1 MSDTKKIGA
10 RIVLDGEAEFRQS
23 ITNSNAA
30 LKQFD
35 SELKLTAEQF
45 KNNEKSME
53 ALQKVQATYQKQ
65 QATLRKQEQTYTE
78 QLEKA
83 SKAHEEATQIHE
95 KTAKSVETLRK
106 KLEDAKR
113 IYGEDSEEVRKLS
126 KELDKAEESYK
137 KEEKAITG
145 LETKMIKWETSLN
158 ETRTELTKTD
168 KALEEVNHN
177 IDNYDDY
184 IREAGDE
191 TAKANPEIAKLGVSM
206 GQLVGA
212 ELIADGIRAMAR
224 ACVDLAKASIDVGMQ
239 FEASMSNVEALSG
252 ASGEALDSLRDKA
265 RDMGAST
272 IYSASQAADAMGYMA
287 LAGWDAKQMIEG
299 IEPVLNLAAAAD
311 MELATASDIVTDYL
325 TAFGLEA
332 SDAAHFTDMMATAM
346 STSNTTVEMLGESYK
361 HVAATAHSMG
371 IEVEDVTAVLATM
384 ANAGVKGGE
393 AGTAL
398 NTILVRLAT
407 NAQHCADKLE
417 AYGVSVYDSSGSMNE
432 LSYILEGMEHIW
444 VDLSDAEQA
453 ALAKSIAGTN
463 QYSKLQTVMQG
474 VSQAAQ
480 EGGQSF
486 YDYADALRDCDGSAK
501 EMADTMQDNLKGKL
515 TILDSAL
522 QALGESMYDV
532 FDEDLKLGVDGATD
546 AVTRL
551 NNAVKTGDMHV
562 SLEKMSKSLNRL
574 IDNVVGWVEGNMPKL
589 IDGMTKIIDNAD
601 KIAGAL
607 KGIAVGL
614 IGFKTAKT
622 LIGLASA
629 AMEIYTSATQAATV
643 AQTEMNLAANANPY
657 ILLISTLVGGSL
669 AVMGWVEAN
678 EKAAHSLDE
687 TAEAT
692 HRLVE
697 STKSANES
705 FDSIIEARQDARAS
719 LEYESEVAKGLAD
732 RLLDL
737 NSQTSLTADE
747 QKEMASA
754 VEQLNSVFPELNL
767 KIDEHGKLT
776 KESTEALRDNID
788 AMLEQA
794 KVEAARED
802 LTSIAKDQFE
812 AEKNLAAAKETT
824 KKAVLDAREAQRLY
838 DEDLKN
844 HVDMNGNLVEVEN
857 EYSIALENAKNEL
870 IGAQE
875 AERGAAEEVDK
886 LGQEYADT
894 VEYIN
899 AHSES
904 MSADADS
911 IAEVGEAAE
920 LTTGQLL
927 TMSEEFQK
935 HIEDLQKSV
944 EQTLSSSNDIFNE
957 TKKIEDQNIGDMK
970 THIQDHIDQL
980 EGWGDAYKELSGR
993 VNDETGLV
1001 LEYIANMGVEGKG
1014 YIDAMLE
1021 LDPNELKDFTD
1032 TMVKALSLPDEL
1044 ASNVADEYT
1053 TAVQNAIDGMVGVAQ
1068 EASADGSELKNA
1080 EKELAESM
1088 TEEFTTANGENG
1100 EIIGDKAKAAVDAVT
1115 TAVTEGVEPTR
1126 IASEDLAKAVVDPVE
1141 TNVTYDKFYGI
1152 GQSVGE
1158 GLADGIRSMIEE
1170 VRAAAEELASIPE
1183 PTAKGK
1189 LEVNSPSKVFRRIG
1203 MSIGEGLEQG
1213 IDRSM
1218 QGVVSTLNAT
1228 LPNEKNISVGTAT
1241 SKSEMNT
1248 NMLSQLSKMM
1258 SQYLPQM
1265 AATTNTNVNVTLEG
1279 DAKGIFNVVRK
1290 ENTRIIKS
1298 TGYKPLMQ

>member
-607 KGIAVGL
+607 KGIVTGL
-614 IGFKTAKT
+614 VLFKGASTIMA
-622 LIGLASA
+622 LASA
-629 AMEIYTSATQAATV
+629 AMEIYTSVTQAATI

-657 ILLISTLVGGSL
+657 ILLTSVLVGAAVALGS
-669 AVMGWVEAN
+669 WVKANNEAAYELN
-678 EKAAHSLDE
+678 E

-692 HRLVE
+692 QRLVD
-697 STKSANES
+697 STKAANDS
-705 FDSIIEARQDARAS
+705 FNNFLTERQDARAN
-719 LEYESEVAKGLAD
+719 LEYESKVAGDLAD
-732 RLLDL
+732 KLLSL
-737 NSQTSLTADE
+737 NSQASLTTSE
-747 QKEMASA
+747 QNEMASA
-754 VEQLNSVFPELNL
+754 VAQLNSLFPELNL
-767 KIDEHGKLT
+767 KIDEHGRLT
-776 KESTEALRDNID
+776 KESTSALRDNID
-788 AMLEQA
+788 ALIEQS
-794 KVEAARED
+794 KVEASKSS
-802 LTSIAKDQFE
+802 LVSIEEEQLK
-812 AEKNLAAAKETT
+812 AEVNLAKAKENT
-824 KKAVLDAREAQRLY
+824 KIAILAARDAQIAY
-838 DEDLKN
+838 DNDLKN
-844 HVDMNGNLVEVEN
+844 HVDMNGNLVEVVSDYSIELEEATAN
-857 EYSIALENAKNEL
+857 VEKARQAEEEAKNIVAELGEEYSI
-870 IGAQE
+870 
-875 AERGAAEEVDK
+875 
-886 LGQEYADT
+886 T

-935 HIEDLQKSV
+935 QVEDLQKSV
-944 EQTLSSSNDIFNE
+944 EQSLSSSNDIFNK
-957 TKKIEDQNIGDMK
+957 TKDVQGQNITKMEENIDA
-970 THIQDHIDQL
+970 HIDQL
-980 EGWGDAYKELSGR
+980 DAWGKSYGELASR
-993 VNDETGLV
+993 VDDSTGLV
-1001 LEYIANMGVEGKG
+1001 LEYIANMGIEGQG
-1014 YIDAMLE
+1014 YIDQMLI
-1021 LDPNELKDFTD
+1021 LDDDALKDFTD
-1032 TMVKALSLPDEL
+1032 KMAKALSLPEEL

-1053 TAVQNAIDGMVGVAQ
+1053 EAVQNAIDGMVRTAE
-1068 EASADGSELKNA
+1068 EANADGSPLKTE
-1080 EKELAESM
+1080 EKELAEGLAD
-1088 TEEFTTANGENG
+1088 EFKTANGENG
-1100 EIIGDKAKAAVDAVT
+1100 EIIGETAKQAVNAVT

-1152 GQSVGE
+1152 GTSVGE
-1158 GLADGIRSMIEE
+1158 GLAAGIRAGIED
-1170 VRAAAEELASIPE
+1170 VRAAAEELAAAAES
-1183 PTAKGK
+1183 ASRDK
-1189 LEVNSPSKVFRRIG
+1189 LEINSPSKVFRRIG
-1203 MSIGEGLEQG
+1203 DSIGEGLEQG

-1218 QGVVSTLNAT
+1218 KGVVSTLNAT
-1228 LPNEKNISVGTAT
+1228 LPNEKNVSVGTAT

-1298 TGYKPLMQ
+1298 TGFRPLTQ

>member
-184 IREAGDE
+184 IREAADE
-191 TAKANPEIAKLGVSM
+191 TAKANPEIEKLGISM

-212 ELIADGIRAMAR
+212 ELIADGIKAMAR

-287 LAGWDAKQMIEG
+287 LAGWNAKQMIEG

-407 NAQHCADKLE
+407 NAQNCADKLE
-417 AYGVSVYDSSGSMNE
+417 AYGVHVYDSSESMND

-486 YDYADALRDCDGSAK
+486 YDYADALRDCDGSAEK
-501 EMADTMQDNLKGKL
+501 MADTMQDNLKGKL

-532 FDEDLKLGVDGATD
+532 FDENLKLGVDGATD

-562 SLEKMSKSLNRL
+562 SLEKMSKSLNKL
-574 IDNVVGWVEGNMPKL
+574 IDNVVGWIEGNMPKL

-601 KIAGAL
+601 KIAAAL

-614 IGFKTAKT
+614 VLFKSATSLLT
-622 LIGLASA
+622 LASA
-629 AMEIYTSATQAATV
+629 AMKIYTSATQAATV

-657 ILLISTLVGGSL
+657 ILLTSTLAGGAL

-678 EKAAHSLDE
+678 EKAAHSLNE

-705 FDSIIEARQDARAS
+705 FASFIEERQDARAS

-802 LTSIAKDQFE
+802 LTSIAKEQFE
-812 AEKNLAAAKETT
+812 AEKNLAAAKETV

-870 IGAQE
+870 IRAQVAE
-875 AERGAAEEVDK
+875 AVAAEAVDK

-894 VEYIN
+894 VEYID
-899 AHSES
+899 AHSDS

-920 LTTGQLL
+920 KTTGELL

-935 HIEDLQKSV
+935 QVEELQKAV
-944 EQTLSSSNDIFNE
+944 EQSLSTSNDIFNK
-957 TKKIEDQNIGDMK
+957 TKDVESQNINDMRK
-970 THIQDHIDQL
+970 NIDDHKEQL
-980 EGWGDAYKELSGR
+980 TRWGDSYEELASR
-993 VNDETGLV
+993 VDDSTGLV
-1001 LEYIANMGVEGKG
+1001 LEYIANMGVEGQG
-1014 YIDAMLE
+1014 YIDEMLK
-1021 LDPNELKDFTD
+1021 LDPTQLKEFTD
-1032 TMVKALSLPDEL
+1032 SMVEALSLPDEL
-1044 ASNVADEYT
+1044 ASQVADDYT
-1053 TAVQNAIDGMVGVAQ
+1053 KAVKNAVDGMVK
-1068 EASADGSELKNA
+1068 EAKDANAEGSELKNA
-1080 EKELAESM
+1080 EKELAEGM
-1088 TEEFTTANGENG
+1088 PEALDECLGEDG
-1100 EIIGDKAKAAVDAVT
+1100 EVVQEKVDKAVSAVEKSITDKTPDVKK
-1115 TAVTEGVEPTR
+1115 
-1126 IASEDLAKAVVDPVE
+1126 ASEEMSKAIVD
-1141 TNVTYDKFYGI
+1141 TINSNVSYDAFFSI
-1152 GQSVGE
+1152 GTSVGE
-1158 GLADGIRSMIEE
+1158 GLSAGIRAGIED
-1170 VRAAAEELASIPE
+1170 VSNAAAELSKAAETTSKE
-1183 PTAKGK
+1183 K
-1189 LEVNSPSKVFRRIG
+1189 LEINSPSKLFRRFG
-1203 MSIGEGLEQG
+1203 NYVGQGFEQG
-1213 IDRSM
+1213 IRDSM
-1218 QGVVSTLNAT
+1218 PDVISTLNAT
-1228 LPNEKNISVGTAT
+1228 LPNEKNVTAGTARND
-1241 SKSEMNT
+1241 SQMSN
-1248 NMLSQLSKMM
+1248 NAINQLSKMLA
-1258 SQYLPQM
+1258 QYIPQM
-1265 AATTNTNVNVTLEG
+1265 ATNTNTNVNVTLEG
-1279 DAKGIFNVVRK
+1279 DAKGIFKVVQK
-1290 ENTRIIKS
+1290 ENTRIIKA
-1298 TGYKPLMQ
+1298 TGYQPLVE

>member
-23 ITNSNAA
+23 INNSKAA

-65 QATLRKQEQTYTE
+65 QATLQKQEKAYSA

-83 SKAHEEATQIHE
+83 TKAHSDATKVHEE
-95 KTAKSVETLRK
+95 TAKSVENLRK
-106 KLEDAKR
+106 KLEDAKKV
-113 IYGEDSEEVRKLS
+113 YGEDSEEVKKLS
-126 KELDKAEESYK
+126 QELDKAEDSYK
-137 KEEKAITG
+137 KQEKAISG
-145 LETKMIKWETSLN
+145 LETKMIKWETGLN
-158 ETRTELTKTD
+158 ETRTELAKTD

-184 IREAGDE
+184 IRDAAEE
-191 TAKANPEIAKLGVSM
+191 TAKANPEIEKLGLSM

-287 LAGWDAKQMIEG
+287 LAGWNAKQMIEG

-311 MELATASDIVTDYL
+311 MELAEASDIVTDYL

-361 HVAATAHSMG
+361 NVAATAHSMG

-398 NTILVRLAT
+398 NTIMTRLAT
-407 NAQHCADKLE
+407 NTKGSADILRE
-417 AYGVSVYDSSGSMNE
+417 YGVEIYDVQGNMNS
-432 LSYILEGMEHIW
+432 LSDILEGLEHIW
-444 VDLSDAEQA
+444 ADLTMEEQA
-453 ALAKSIAGTN
+453 NLSKIIAGTN
-463 QYSKLQTVMQG
+463 QYSKFQTIMLG

-480 EGGQSF
+480 EGGMSF
-486 YDYADALRDCDGSAK
+486 YDYAEALRDCDGSAK

-515 TILDSAL
+515 TILDSSL

-551 NNAVKTGDMHV
+551 NNAVKTGDMHT
-562 SLEKMSKSLNRL
+562 SLERMSKSLNRL
-574 IDNVVGWVEGNMPKL
+574 IDNVVDWVEGNMPKL

-601 KIAGAL
+601 KIAGAI
-607 KGIAVGL
+607 KGIVTGL
-614 IGFKTAKT
+614 VAFKTANT
-622 LIGLASA
+622 VVTLASA
-629 AMEIYTSATQAATV
+629 AMKIYTSATQAATV

-657 ILLISTLVGGSL
+657 ILLTTVLVGASVAL
-669 AVMGWVEAN
+669 ASWVEAN
-678 EKAAHSLDE
+678 ERSAHTLNE

-692 HRLVE
+692 QRLIE
-697 STKSANES
+697 STESANES
-705 FDSIIEARQDARAS
+705 FNSFIEQRQDARAS

-732 RLLDL
+732 RLLTL
-737 NSQTSLTADE
+737 NGQTSLTTDE
-747 QKEMASA
+747 QNEMASA
-754 VEQLNSVFPELNL
+754 VAQLNELFPGLNL
-767 KIDEHGKLT
+767 EIDEYGKLT
-776 KESTEALRDNID
+776 KESTEALNDNID

-794 KVEAARED
+794 KVEAARAD
-802 LTSIAKDQFE
+802 LSDIASRQLD
-812 AEKNLAAAKETT
+812 AEKNLAKAKDET
-824 KKAVLDAREAQRLY
+824 KRAILEARDAQLKY
-838 DEDLKN
+838 DADVQN

-857 EYSIALENAKNEL
+857 EYSIALEQATANVEAARESEANAAKAVE
-870 IGAQE
+870 
-875 AERGAAEEVDK
+875 D
-886 LGQEYADT
+886 LGTEYANT

-920 LTTGQLL
+920 QTTGQLL

-935 HIEDLQKSV
+935 QVEDLQKSV
-944 EQTLSSSNDIFNE
+944 EQSLSSSNDIFNK
-957 TKKIEDQNIGDMK
+957 TKDVQGQNIDEMKTNIEDHVK
-970 THIQDHIDQL
+970 QL
-980 EGWGDAYKELSGR
+980 EDWGDSYGELASR
-993 VNDETGLV
+993 VDDSTGLV
-1001 LEYIANMGVEGKG
+1001 LEYIANMGLEGKG
-1014 YIDAMLE
+1014 YIDEMLK
-1021 LDPNELKDFTD
+1021 LDPDQLKDFTD
-1032 TMVKALSLPDEL
+1032 TMVKALSLPEEL
-1044 ASNVADEYT
+1044 ASNVADQYT
-1053 TAVQNAIDGMVGVAQ
+1053 TAVQNAIDGMVGAAQ
-1068 EASADGSELKNA
+1068 DASADGSELKNA
-1080 EKELAESM
+1080 EKELAESL

-1100 EIIGDKAKAAVDAVT
+1100 EIVGEKAKVAVDAVT

-1126 IASEDLAKAVVDPVE
+1126 IASEDLAKSVVEPIE
-1141 TNVTYDKFYGI
+1141 TNVTYDKFYDI
-1152 GQSVGE
+1152 GTSVGE
-1158 GLADGIRSMIEE
+1158 GLAAGIRAGIED
-1170 VRAAAEELASIPE
+1170 VRAAAEELASAAE
-1183 PTAKGK
+1183 SASRDK
-1189 LEVNSPSKVFRRIG
+1189 LEINSPSKVFRRIG
-1203 MSIGEGLEQG
+1203 DSIGEGLEQG

-1218 QGVVSTLNAT
+1218 KGVVSTLNAT
-1228 LPNEKNISVGTAT
+1228 LPNEKNVSVGTAT